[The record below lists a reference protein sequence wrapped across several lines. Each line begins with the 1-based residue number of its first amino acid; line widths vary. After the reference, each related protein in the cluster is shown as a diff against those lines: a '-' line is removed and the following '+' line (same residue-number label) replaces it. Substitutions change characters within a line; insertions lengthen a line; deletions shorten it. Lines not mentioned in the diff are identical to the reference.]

1 MSLLVRNCRELVNQR
16 TRKELGDLIR
26 VKDPSVVFI
35 AKTWIDEARLDRILH
50 NINFD
55 HKWEVPRGSR
65 GGDLVLF
72 WKDIVNFTV
81 EDSQRYFINTT
92 IDKNLDIE

>member
-1 MSLLVRNCRELVNQR
+1 MSFLVRNCRELENQH
-16 TRKELGDLIR
+16 TGKELGDLIWA
-26 VKDPSVVFI
+26 KDLSVVFI
-35 AKTWIDEARLDRILH
+35 AETWIDEARLDRILH

-65 GGDLVLF
+65 GGDSVLF
-72 WKDIVNFTV
+72 WKDIVNFTI
-81 EDSQRYFINTT
+81 EDLQRYFINTT

>member
-16 TRKELGDLIR
+16 TGKELGDLIQ
-26 VKDPSVVFI
+26 VKDPSVMFI